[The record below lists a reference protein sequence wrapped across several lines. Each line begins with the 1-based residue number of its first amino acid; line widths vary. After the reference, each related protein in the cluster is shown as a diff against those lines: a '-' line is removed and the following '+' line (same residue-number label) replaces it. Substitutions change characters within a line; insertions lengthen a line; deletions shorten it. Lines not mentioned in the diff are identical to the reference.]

1 MEGEIDPETSSGI
14 KLHTKVE
21 SFIYTVI
28 MRQTQSPNAALFYN
42 K

>member
-21 SFIYTVI
+21 SFYLHSDHAQEPEPKCCTI
-28 MRQTQSPNAALFYN
+28 L
-42 K
+42 